1 MQRDQS
7 QARGNR
13 FLEKLGNLGIKLTAI
28 NNAPIK
34 LHALEMTTVY
44 GNEAD
49 ILGNLIDHYI
59 SSIKSNIFRVAA
71 SSDLLGNPY
80 NAINS
85 LGRGVKQA
93 YYEPRDGF
101 MKGPI

>member
-1 MQRDQS
+1 M
-7 QARGNR
+7 
-13 FLEKLGNLGIKLTAI
+13 EKLGNLGIKLSAI

-34 LHALEMTTVY
+34 LHALEIRTVY
-44 GNEAD
+44 GNQEE
-49 ILGNLIDHYI
+49 ILSNLIEHYT
-59 SSIKSNIFRVAA
+59 SSLKSNIFRVAA

-85 LGRGVKQA
+85 LGRGVRYA